1 MKHSQVSSN
10 VHFDLILEIY
20 EKMKQTPEE
29 KNSVIEKKES
39 SSTSTSQSVD
49 KKSSANV
56 SK

>member
-1 MKHSQVSSN
+1 MKHSQASSN

-20 EKMKQTPEE
+20 EKMKQAPEE
-29 KNSVIEKKES
+29 KKSVEKKES
-39 SSTSTSQSVD
+39 PSTSTSQSVD